1 MIQNQIAECIVE
13 VDLSRDDATESQRMI
28 QNQIAEGI
36 VEAAFR
42 VHRHFGPG
50 LLENAYEAC
59 LAHELLDMG
68 FNVEKQVALP
78 LVYREVKLD
87 AGYRLDLWVERRV
100 IIEVKAVADLHPVH
114 FAQMIT
120 YLKLTGNGLGLII
133 NFHSSLL
140 KDGIRRVVNNL
151 REE

>member
-1 MIQNQIAECIVE
+1 M
-13 VDLSRDDATESQRMI
+13 TE
-28 QNQIAEGI
+28 NQIAEGI

-42 VHRHFGPG
+42 LHRHFGPG

-59 LAHELLDMG
+59 LAYELLDMG
-68 FNVEKQVALP
+68 FNVEKQIALP
-78 LVYREVKLD
+78 LIYRDVKLD
-87 AGYRLDLWVERRV
+87 AGYRLDLWVERKV

-133 NFHSSLL
+133 NFHSALL

-151 REE
+151 REA

>member
-13 VDLSRDDATESQRMI
+13 VDLSRDDATESQRMSE
-28 QNQIAEGI
+28 NQIAEGI

>member
-13 VDLSRDDATESQRMI
+13 VDLSRDDATESQRMSES
-28 QNQIAEGI
+28 QIAEGI